1 MKRLAYL
8 LLLCAVPCLA
18 QQTAGAVHHLYVER
32 MSIQPPCKPSLQMVG
47 GEREIVPCKGDAKI
61 VPDQVAHS
69 SDTQLSA
76 LQKKEEEAELNYL
89 IYQWHHT
96 RNVFVWQYWSGIVIF
111 VVSVLLVVAGIIFAA
126 WQLQYSMRLG
136 SKRMEVMDAHAAA
149 LTAAAAAGDGAAA
162 TAVASEPSGTTLKI
176 SATGLEVHSATLGVI
191 ILAFSMGFFYMY
203 LKYVYPIQLVQTQ
216 PVTQSQR

>member
-1 MKRLAYL
+1 
-8 LLLCAVPCLA
+8 
-18 QQTAGAVHHLYVER
+18 
-32 MSIQPPCKPSLQMVG
+32 MVG